1 MNNNF
6 NWERFKNVVRYDIA
20 ANRKTTLVFFFVLA
34 FVMFSSH
41 AFRIVNALY
50 TIENMTALAGH
61 TNYFFDKGLE
71 YKACLNFSGGVAF
84 IGYWLFFIVVGSFVF
99 FNMRTK
105 QQKIGVLVQPATH
118 LEKFVTRVL
127 WVTVVMSLVYLAA
140 VMFSDVLRFLL
151 CKIIGIPAVGS
162 VTVRMFEMPSQL
174 NFEDSSLAMK
184 CYCLF
189 TMWLTIV
196 MMQSVYVLA
205 GTLLTRNQWLLT
217 TAVVI
222 VVMLVWAQFSLEGF
236 DFFMPDHHIGLKAL
250 LVLPVQLG
258 VTVFSYWRAYKTF
271 CGMQVINN
279 KWINA

>member
-71 YKACLNFSGGVAF
+71 YKACLNFSGGVVF

-105 QQKIGVLVQPATH
+105 QQKIGILVQPATH
-118 LEKFVTRVL
+118 LEKFVARVL
-127 WVTVVMSLVYLAA
+127 WVTVTLSLVYLAA

-162 VTVRMFEMPSQL
+162 VTVRMFEMPSQI

-205 GTLLTRNQWLLT
+205 GTLLSRNQWLLT

-236 DFFMPDHHIGLKAL
+236 DLFMPDHHIGLKAL
-250 LVLPVQLG
+250 VVLPVQLG

-279 KWINA
+279 KWINV

>member
-71 YKACLNFSGGVAF
+71 YKACLDFSGGVTF

-127 WVTVVMSLVYLAA
+127 WVTVTLSLVYLAA

-196 MMQSVYVLA
+196 MMQSVYLLA

-222 VVMLVWAQFSLEGF
+222 VVMLVWAHFSLEGF

-279 KWINA
+279 KWINV

>member
-61 TNYFFDKGLE
+61 TNYFLDKRLE
-71 YKACLNFSGGVAF
+71 YKACLYFSGGVVF

-105 QQKIGVLVQPATH
+105 QQKIGILVQPATH
-118 LEKFVTRVL
+118 LEKFVARVL
-127 WVTVVMSLVYLAA
+127 WVTVTLSLVYLAA

-174 NFEDSSLAMK
+174 HFEDSSLAMK

-196 MMQSVYVLA
+196 MMQSVYLLA

-222 VVMLVWAQFSLEGF
+222 VVMLVWAHFSLEGF

-250 LVLPVQLG
+250 VVLPVQLG
-258 VTVFSYWRAYKTF
+258 VTVFCYWRAYKTF

-279 KWINA
+279 KWINV

>member
-6 NWERFKNVVRYDIA
+6 NWDRFKNVVRYDIA

-50 TIENMTALAGH
+50 TIENMTEMAGY
-61 TNYFFDKGLE
+61 TNFLPDKGLQ
-71 YKACLNFSGGVAF
+71 YKACLNFSGAVAF

-105 QQKIGVLVQPATH
+105 QQKIGILVQPATH
-118 LEKFVTRVL
+118 LEKFVARVL
-127 WVTVVMSLVYLAA
+127 WVTVTLSLVYLAA
-140 VMFSDVLRFLL
+140 VMFSDVLRFIL

-222 VVMLVWAQFSLEGF
+222 VVMLVWGQFSLEGF

-250 LVLPVQLG
+250 VVLPVQLG
-258 VTVFSYWRAYKTF
+258 VTVFCYWRAYKTF

-279 KWINA
+279 KWINV

>member
-61 TNYFFDKGLE
+61 TNYFLDKRLE
-71 YKACLNFSGGVAF
+71 YKACLYFSGGVVF

-105 QQKIGVLVQPATH
+105 QQKIGILVQPATH
-118 LEKFVTRVL
+118 LEKFLTRVL

-162 VTVRMFEMPSQL
+162 VTVRMFEIPSQL

-217 TAVVI
+217 TVVVI
-222 VVMLVWAQFSLEGF
+222 VGMLVGAQFALEGF

-250 LVLPVQLG
+250 MVLPVQLG
-258 VTVFSYWRAYKTF
+258 VTVFCYWRAYKTF

>member
-71 YKACLNFSGGVAF
+71 YKACLNFSGGVVF

-105 QQKIGVLVQPATH
+105 QQKIGILVQPATH
-118 LEKFVTRVL
+118 LEKFVARVL
-127 WVTVVMSLVYLAA
+127 WVTVTLSLVYLAA

-174 NFEDSSLAMK
+174 HFEDSSLAMK
-184 CYCLF
+184 YYCLF

-222 VVMLVWAQFSLEGF
+222 VVMLVWAHFSLEGF

-250 LVLPVQLG
+250 VVLPVQLG

-279 KWINA
+279 KWINV

>member
-71 YKACLNFSGGVAF
+71 YKACLNFSGGVVF

-105 QQKIGVLVQPATH
+105 QQKIGILVQPATH
-118 LEKFVTRVL
+118 LEKFVARVL
-127 WVTVVMSLVYLAA
+127 WVTVTLSLVYLAA

-174 NFEDSSLAMK
+174 HFEDSSLAMK

-222 VVMLVWAQFSLEGF
+222 VVMLVWAHFSLEGF

-250 LVLPVQLG
+250 VVLPVQLG

-279 KWINA
+279 KWINV

>member
-1 MNNNF
+1 
-6 NWERFKNVVRYDIA
+6 VVRYDIA
-20 ANRKTTLVFFFVLA
+20 ASRKTTLVFFFVLA

-50 TIENMTALAGH
+50 TIENMTAMAGH
-61 TNYFFDKGLE
+61 TNYFLDKGLQ

-105 QQKIGVLVQPATH
+105 QQKIGILVQPATH
-118 LEKFVTRVL
+118 LEKFLTRVI

-140 VMFSDVLRFLL
+140 VMFSDVLRYLL

-217 TAVVI
+217 TIVVI

-250 LVLPVQLG
+250 VVLPVQLG
-258 VTVFSYWRAYKTF
+258 VTLFCYWRAYKTF

-279 KWINA
+279 KWINV